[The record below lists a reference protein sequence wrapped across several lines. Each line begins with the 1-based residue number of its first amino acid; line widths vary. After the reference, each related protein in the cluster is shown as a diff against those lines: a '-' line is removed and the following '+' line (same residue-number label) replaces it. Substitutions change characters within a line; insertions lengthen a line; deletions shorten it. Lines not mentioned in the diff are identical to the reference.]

1 MNDTFGERLSYAIK
15 VRGVIR
21 KTFAEWIGV
30 TPTYLSLIANGK
42 TFPSEKLTDRICEK
56 LSINR
61 QWLETGEGDMEKPDD
76 DLIQMADLINE
87 VLTWESDEFRT
98 RLIAALIQ
106 LPKERWYLLEDFID
120 SLNK

>member
-1 MNDTFGERLSYAIK
+1 MIDNFGDRFNSAIK
-15 VRGVIR
+15 KSGVMK
-21 KTFAEWIGV
+21 KTIAEWLGV
-30 TPTYLSLIANGK
+30 TPTYLSTIIKGK
-42 TFPSEKLTDRICEK
+42 AFPSERLIDTFCEK

>member
-1 MNDTFGERLSYAIK
+1 MNDTFGDRLNKAIK
-15 VRGVIR
+15 ARGVM
-21 KTFAEWIGV
+21 KKSFAEWIEV
-30 TPTYLSLIANGK
+30 TPNYLSVVLNGK
-42 TFPSEKLTDRICEK
+42 SIPSSQLIDKMCEK